1 MDLPKS
7 PHTKSPHRKSPHT
20 KSPHRK
26 SPHQKTKKIRKPL
39 TLKISDEEIHQ
50 KSPHTKSPH
59 TKSPHTKSPHQKSPH
74 LELPPHPHTKTK
86 KTRKLL
92 TLKLS
97 DEIKPL
103 TLKLSDKPKPSNE
116 ENEKVQP
123 LIDEITENM
132 KFILTP
138 EKIAEILNLMKEKEI
153 VLHRRYAGNKNYFKA
168 ITYKSDDR
176 IIKIYNYNTDIIE
189 KNVIKEIAYQ
199 KFAETLNET
208 CHFYTP
214 KIMGYGKMNVSGM
227 TSLPKLVEYDS
238 IMFIEMEY
246 LNYNSL
252 AKNGC
257 NDKLNETIN
266 EIKNCMGDN
275 NLFHNDLHSNN
286 IFLDENKIAIID
298 YGEAS
303 SNQKKPAEFNCH
315 IGGKKTRNKKGK

>member
-1 MDLPKS
+1 M
-7 PHTKSPHRKSPHT
+7 
-20 KSPHRK
+20 
-26 SPHQKTKKIRKPL
+26 RKPL

-50 KSPHTKSPH
+50 KSPH
-59 TKSPHTKSPHQKSPH
+59 
-74 LELPPHPHTKTK
+74 LELPPSQKTK
-86 KTRKLL
+86 KTRKSLM
-92 TLKLS
+92 LKLS

-103 TLKLSDKPKPSNE
+103 TKLSDEPKPSE

-138 EKIAEILNLMKEKEI
+138 EKIKDILDLMKGTEI
-153 VLHRRYAGNKNYFKA
+153 VLHRRYAGNKKHFKA
-168 ITYKSDDR
+168 IVYKKDDR
-176 IIKIYNYNTDIIE
+176 LIKIYNYNTDIIE
-189 KNVIKEIAYQ
+189 KNIIKEIAYQ
-199 KFAETLNET
+199 KFAETLNEK

-257 NDKLNETIN
+257 DDKLNETIN
-266 EIKNCMGDN
+266 DIKNCMGDN
-275 NLFHNDLHSNN
+275 NLFHNDLHANN

-303 SNQKKPAEFNCH
+303 SNQKNPAEFNCH
-315 IGGKKTRNKKGK
+315 IGGKKTKRNKKRKIE